1 MPIILDFFKGGVKW
15 NMTFSV
21 KQIDKGGYYM
31 KGFKKLTAGLM
42 GVVMALGVCGF
53 TAFAKEIV
61 VSDETKNL
69 QEIISN
75 AEDGD
80 TIKLTSNIKL
90 ESTLVI
96 PSGKSGKNV
105 TIDLG
110 GKTLEGPDSGYA
122 IQFGEFDKSGG
133 KDFDE
138 CEYKN
143 DGELIIENGEIDC
156 DSAVLNYF
164 GNVTFGDDLT
174 IDAENRG
181 ITTYGGEVTVDGA
194 EMTADGYGILTF
206 NSFHAFFST
215 PDSKANTDNDKN
227 ISPTVTIENGSV
239 INAGVSVISANNLLS
254 AGTNVTINGGT
265 LTVDEGNTAIY
276 WPMEGELNITGGTIK
291 GGTGIEAKMGTITI
305 SGDAKIIGT
314 DTNTIDYV
322 PVSGKISSEG
332 SAIRLTTQMYGDIA
346 GQKKEDGGLKLII
359 TGGKLISENGKG
371 ITIYNAQGNK
381 ESSGDGQEANI
392 EITGGEISG
401 KLSAIKFVTENK
413 ENTAT
418 TEVSG
423 NGYTTGTS
431 KTTVK
436 ISSDVAPA
444 AINNPA
450 AINEKGNVVFY
461 SDVNDAIEAA
471 NKATG
476 TEEKEVEV
484 AVYGDAVIDT
494 DVTLKDN
501 VKLVVAPDTEL
512 KANISANGDNVIVTK
527 TENGNTVYE
536 VANKAGAEESEEY
549 VAKITSGGKTSYF
562 DTLDSAV
569 KTVQN
574 GQTIELLRDCGEAEV
589 TRDVSFYVVDNGFDY
604 EIVAG
609 DGYVNTGRGDEYD
622 FITEED
628 YEDER
633 DSGRHSYS
641 LKEGKTERD
650 DEEEEPV
657 VTPEPE
663 EEEGPFSDVGKD
675 NPNYDAIVEVYE
687 KGWMAGIADGVFAPN
702 GTLTRGMAVTILW
715 NRAGQPEPA
724 SVAPFLDVTSD
735 AWYAKAVAWAY
746 ENGITSGYG
755 DTYGPDD
762 FLTTEQFTRMNDIA
776 NGRTPEVYVGGAP
789 YATRGWVAGMLVM
802 E

>member
-1 MPIILDFFKGGVKW
+1 
-15 NMTFSV
+15 MTFSV

-31 KGFKKLTAGLM
+31 KRFKKLTAGLL

-53 TAFAKEIV
+53 TALAAKTIHVEELSELTSAVKDEETDIEIV
-61 VSDETKNL
+61 LEKDIE
-69 QEIISN
+69 
-75 AEDGD
+75 
-80 TIKLTSNIKL
+80 L

-96 PSGKSGKNV
+96 PSGKNV

-110 GKTLEGPDSGYA
+110 DKTLTGPENPENAFA
-122 IQFGEFDKSGG
+122 IQFGEAGDEK
-133 KDFDE
+133 E
-138 CEYKN
+138 CEN
-143 DGELIIENGEIDC
+143 DGRLVIKNGTIKC
-156 DSAVLNYF
+156 NRAVSNYY
-164 GNVTFGDDLT
+164 GEVEFGDDLT
-174 IDAENRG
+174 VNASDRIMTAF
-181 ITTYGGEVTVDGA
+181 GGKTTVDGA
-194 EMTADGYGILTF
+194 ELNSGNNGFALF
-206 NSFHAFFST
+206 NSYYAFGDDENNST
-215 PDSKANTDNDKN
+215 DEANASAEL
-227 ISPTVTIENGSV
+227 IVESGTIK
-239 INAGVSVISANNLLS
+239 VSNYAITGNCLRS
-254 AGTNVTINGGT
+254 AGTEVTINGGKLIAKDT
-265 LTVDEGNTAIY
+265 GTAIY
-276 WPMEGELNITGGTIK
+276 WPMEGKLEVKGGYIE
-291 GGTGIEAKMGTITI
+291 GGTGIEAKMGTINI
-305 SGDAKIIGT
+305 SGDAEIVGT
-314 DTNTIDYV
+314 GDY
-322 PVSGKISSEG
+322 
-332 SAIRLTTQMYGDIA
+332 
-346 GQKKEDGGLKLII
+346 KE
-359 TGGKLISENGKG
+359 TSP
-371 ITIYNAQGNK
+371 
-381 ESSGDGQEANI
+381 SGDGNSEQGSALFIGSQKYGNVTTHYKNKSDLTVNIEGGTFRSESGNAIDVYNTEETDQEA
-392 EITGGEISG
+392 EITITDAELEGN
-401 KLSAIKFVTENK
+401 LSAIKYYTEEK
-413 ENTAT
+413 GTDMNTSVNNGNYSAVKSFT
-418 TEVSG
+418 TLNVSG
-423 NGYTTGTS
+423 N
-431 KTTVK
+431 
-436 ISSDVAPA
+436 VAPA
-444 AINNPA
+444 AVSSDGDT
-450 AINEKGNVVFY
+450 EFY
-461 SDVNDAIEAA
+461 KDVNDAVEAA
-471 NKATG
+471 G

-484 AVYGDAVIDT
+484 AVYGDAVINT

-512 KANISANGDNVIVTK
+512 KANISANGEDKVIVTK

-536 VANKAGAEESEEY
+536 VANKAGVEESGNY
-549 VAKITSGGKTSYF
+549 VAKITSGGNTSYF

-574 GQTIELLRDCGEAEV
+574 GQTIELLKKCDKEV
-589 TRDVSFYVVDNGFDY
+589 EVEREVRFTVNANGFDY
-604 EIVAG
+604 EIGAG
-609 DGYVNTGRGDEYD
+609 DGYVNTGRGDEYV
-622 FITEED
+622 FITKED

-687 KGWMAGIADGVFAPN
+687 KGWMAGIGDGVFAPN

-724 SVAPFLDVTSD
+724 NVAPFLDVTSD